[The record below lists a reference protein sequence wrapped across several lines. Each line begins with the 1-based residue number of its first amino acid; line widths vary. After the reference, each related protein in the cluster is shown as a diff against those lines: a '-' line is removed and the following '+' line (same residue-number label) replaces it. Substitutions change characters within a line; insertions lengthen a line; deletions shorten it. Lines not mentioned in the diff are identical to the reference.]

1 MVQGRHCTESDGYG
15 PAPQLSLQDDYSTG
29 NHGLDHDIPY
39 FADKLTQGDA
49 FQVIAPSLNVE
60 IIRSDIIEPLLTLAA
75 DPIPNIRFNVAKCLE
90 VLATSYAKSPD
101 GLELVK
107 SKVVPVLEQMK
118 NDSDADVRYF
128 ATRALQRGLPASG
141 TFIIRPLQPRSL
153 D

>member
-1 MVQGRHCTESDGYG
+1 M
-15 PAPQLSLQDDYSTG
+15 
-29 NHGLDHDIPY
+29 
-39 FADKLTQGDA
+39 
-49 FQVIAPSLNVE
+49 NVE

-90 VLATSYAKSPD
+90 VLATSYSKSPD
-101 GLELVK
+101 GLELVQ

-118 NDSDADVRYF
+118 NDTDADVRYF

-141 TFIIRPLQPRSL
+141 MFNVRPLQTRSL